1 MSESFIHPLDTRKK
15 IEAMNSVK
23 FWRDFPE
30 HCQDA
35 LRRSRKL
42 KIPDRVQVSSG
53 LSVEYGKPREV
64 LIVGMGGSAIGG
76 EILKDWLSG
85 SLRVPLEICRDY
97 QIPVYAGRKSLVIA
111 VSYSGNTEETL
122 NSFLGA
128 VSRGCMTVAVTSGGM
143 LGDLCEKMGIPKV
156 LVPEGMIPRSAIAYL
171 FFPLIVILEKFGLI
185 SGTEDEVNE
194 AVQILARIRDE
205 VVAEVP
211 ITQNRSKQVAAAL
224 SDGIPV
230 FYGDRYSR
238 AIAYRSRTQ
247 ANENSK
253 LLALSGFLS
262 EIDHNDVLGWEAPA
276 EFTNR
281 FSVVFLRTADD
292 IEEMRLR
299 TDITRDLIADKAM
312 RITEVFPEGESTL
325 ARMLSVMYVA
335 DVASIYLAVMNGV
348 DSMSM
353 RSITDLKNRLDDQ
366 TRSSNRLREKAKALL
381 G

>member
-1 MSESFIHPLDTRKK
+1 MSESFIHPLDTAEK

-35 LRRSRKL
+35 LRRSRKFE
-42 KIPDRVQVSSG
+42 IPDRVQVSSG

-76 EILKDWLSG
+76 EILKDWLSE

-97 QIPVYAGRKSLVIA
+97 QIPRYAGKKSLVIA
-111 VSYSGNTEETL
+111 VSYSGNTEETI
-122 NSFLGA
+122 NSFLEA

-143 LGDLCEKMGIPKV
+143 LGDLCEKMGIPRV
-156 LVPEGMIPRSAIAYL
+156 MVPEGMIPRSAIAYL
-171 FFPLIVILEKFGLI
+171 LFPLIIILERFGLI
-185 SGTEDEVNE
+185 SGIEGEVHE
-194 AVQILARIRDE
+194 ALQILGRLRDE

-211 ITQNRSKQVAAAL
+211 VTQNRSKQVAAAL
-224 SDGIPV
+224 SDSLPV

-247 ANENSK
+247 INENSK
-253 LLALSGFLS
+253 LLALCGFLS

-281 FSVVFLRTADD
+281 FSVIFLRTADNV
-292 IEEMRLR
+292 EEIRLR
-299 TDITRDLIADKAM
+299 TDITRDLIADKAK
-312 RITEVFPEGESTL
+312 RIVEVFPQGESIL
-325 ARMLSVMYVA
+325 ARMLSVMYVV
-335 DVASIYLAVMNGV
+335 DVASIYLAVLNGV

-353 RSITDLKNRLDDQ
+353 HSITDLKKRLDEQMKSKD
-366 TRSSNRLREKAKALL
+366 RMHEKVKALL